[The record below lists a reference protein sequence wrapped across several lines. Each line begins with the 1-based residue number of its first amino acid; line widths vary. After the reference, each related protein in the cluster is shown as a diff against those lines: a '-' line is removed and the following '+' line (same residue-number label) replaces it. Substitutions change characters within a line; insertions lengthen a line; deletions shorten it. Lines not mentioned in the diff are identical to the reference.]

1 MTSPHVLGTR
11 SHRLRHVQ
19 LQHSPLLVFY
29 EVTQACDLVCQ
40 HCRACAQSTADP
52 AELSTS

>member
-40 HCRACAQSTADP
+40 HCRACAQSTAFG
-52 AELSTS
+52 